1 METMLVALIADVFSI
16 AGNFYSKDWNTK
28 YCIEQIEEL
37 VTELDVTFTDSS
49 KEGLTQHLDALLNCE
64 EASKDIV
71 EHLF

>member
-37 VTELDVTFTDSS
+37 VKHLNVSFTDSS
-49 KEGLTQHLDALLNCE
+49 KEQLSQHLDALLQCE
-64 EASKDIV
+64 ETSKDIV